1 MNDSRPQDDPFAHLK
16 RQAGDRSERTVE
28 RTSAGIAAL
37 RASGRKITAESLKQ
51 ATREL
56 EPGFAGLSF
65 QVIRRNPRAYALY
78 REAADAF
85 SAPTADDEQP
95 RAKRRRRRR
104 VRGAGDRTS
113 R

>member
-51 ATREL
+51 ATREFEAL
-56 EPGFAGLSF
+56 ATERLARPTIHSSASTRRSWSTVFV
-65 QVIRRNPRAYALY
+65 QWRRNWTP
-78 REAADAF
+78 
-85 SAPTADDEQP
+85 SAINGAHSPTI
-95 RAKRRRRRR
+95 
-104 VRGAGDRTS
+104 
-113 R
+113 